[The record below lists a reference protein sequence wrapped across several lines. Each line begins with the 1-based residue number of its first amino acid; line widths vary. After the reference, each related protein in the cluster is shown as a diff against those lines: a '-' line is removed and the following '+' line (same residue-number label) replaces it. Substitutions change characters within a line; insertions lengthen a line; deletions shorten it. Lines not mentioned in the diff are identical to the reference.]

1 MQVSNADRA
10 ALAAG
15 LCEYEAKALL
25 SRHGL
30 PVSEEQLARSADEA
44 TAIAARFGAAIALKI
59 QSRQIPHKT
68 EVGGVVLGLRDP
80 DAIGKAYEALIERA
94 GRAAPDAAI
103 DGVLVQKMQA
113 VGRELAIGVVQ
124 DPDFGPMMMVGMGGI
139 HIEVM
144 RDVAIEPLPVRRP
157 DAERMLRS
165 LRAWPLLEGV
175 RGEAAAD
182 IEAVMAL
189 MESLSMM
196 VEGAAGAVRE
206 IDLNPVF
213 VYPRGKGA
221 VIIDALVV
229 GAKNAGAG
237 H

>member
-1 MQVSNADRA
+1 
-10 ALAAG
+10 
-15 LCEYEAKALL
+15 
-25 SRHGL
+25 
-30 PVSEEQLARSADEA
+30 
-44 TAIAARFGAAIALKI
+44 
-59 QSRQIPHKT
+59 
-68 EVGGVVLGLRDP
+68 
-80 DAIGKAYEALIERA
+80 LIERA

-206 IDLNPVF
+206 IYLNPVF